1 MQTTTTGSC
10 QTELF
15 AGLPSRRRKWS
26 RIQSIPCPVCGGLFK
41 PRSAAKYC
49 SHKCAVIQIGKDKKK
64 KPSKWP
70 GETKSKKWLA
80 QYHATKHLPVNILKK
95 RLRNNLN
102 RIGNSI
108 KRNKQ
113 TRLTEKLLGCSYT
126 YFKKYIEKQFKKGMT
141 WENYAT
147 NWHIDHIMPL
157 SSFDLSR
164 KDQVLIACNWTNMR
178 PLLKKENLSKGSKI
192 TDPQINFALDMG
204 TLPNKSRHAV

>member
-1 MQTTTTGSC
+1 
-10 QTELF
+10 
-15 AGLPSRRRKWS
+15 
-26 RIQSIPCPVCGGLFK
+26 
-41 PRSAAKYC
+41 
-49 SHKCAVIQIGKDKKK
+49 
-64 KPSKWP
+64 
-70 GETKSKKWLA
+70 
-80 QYHATKHLPVNILKK
+80 
-95 RLRNNLN
+95 
-102 RIGNSI
+102 
-108 KRNKQ
+108 
-113 TRLTEKLLGCSYT
+113 
-126 YFKKYIEKQFKKGMT
+126 MT